1 MFARERSQIICIF
14 CHNLLALLLQ
24 MFAEFYLGISSIRNA
39 RNNLVAGETV
49 LALLWLAVQSED
61 KLLAVGTDDGLGRK
75 GDARLAARSY
85 LAAYVH
91 SKESKCSIRP
101 LLQKIK
107 KQSLFLIHQLRLRRS
122 PTVPIWMNGSFPLSL
137 ILATTTTII
146 KPLRFSRAFFKKT
159 TAF

>member
-1 MFARERSQIICIF
+1 MLIRMFARERSQIICIF

-61 KLLAVGTDDGLGRK
+61 KLLAVGTDDGLGGK

-91 SKESKCSIRP
+91 SVEES
-101 LLQKIK
+101 
-107 KQSLFLIHQLRLRRS
+107 
-122 PTVPIWMNGSFPLSL
+122 G
-137 ILATTTTII
+137 
-146 KPLRFSRAFFKKT
+146 
-159 TAF
+159 